1 MTPDHTRTESRQG
14 QAPFDHLMNHEH
26 DRAGSGPSRAGS
38 GRGHRQLDRGHAGPV
53 RQAWAVLTARYLR
66 QLYRQ
71 PIVIFMTLTQPVIW
85 LLLFGALFK
94 KVAEIPGFGSGNY
107 ITYLTPG
114 VVIMTA
120 MFSASWT
127 GMAYIEDMQNGVM
140 DRFLTAP
147 ASRGALTAA
156 MLTYQ
161 ALTTVLQSAIIIAIG
176 WGIGATFPGG
186 AAGIAA
192 LVGVSALIA
201 VAMAGVSNWFALL
214 TRQREA
220 LIGASTT
227 LVLPLTFL
235 SGAFLSLRL
244 VPGRIADVARYN
256 PVNWAASAGR
266 IAVQAHPAWATVGS
280 YAGFLALAVVITA
293 TAATRAFR
301 TYQRSI

>member
-1 MTPDHTRTESRQG
+1 MSSQHTALNRRTAQPRVASADPRPPGQLAGNTSRPG
-14 QAPFDHLMNHEH
+14 QL
-26 DRAGSGPSRAGS
+26 
-38 GRGHRQLDRGHAGPV
+38 
-53 RQAWAVLTARYLR
+53 RQAWIILTQRYLR
-66 QLYRQ
+66 QLYRV
-71 PIVIFMTLTQPVIW
+71 PVVIFMTLTQPIIW

-94 KVAEIPGFGSGNY
+94 KIAEIPGFGGGNY

-127 GMAYIEDMQNGVM
+127 GMAYIEDMQTGVM

-147 ASRGALTAA
+147 VGRGALTAA
-156 MLTYQ
+156 MLAYQ
-161 ALTTVLQSAIIIAIG
+161 GLTTALQSAIIIAIG
-176 WGIGATFPGG
+176 WGTGATFPGG

-192 LVGVSALIA
+192 LVGVSVLIA
-201 VAMAGVSNWFALL
+201 VAMAGISNWFALL

-244 VPGRIADVARYN
+244 VPGWIADVARFN

-266 IAVQAHPAWATVGS
+266 IAVEAHPHWSTVSS
-280 YAGFLALAVVITA
+280 YAGFLALAVAVTA
-293 TAATRAFR
+293 AAATRAFGS
-301 TYQRSI
+301 YQRAQ

>member
-1 MTPDHTRTESRQG
+1 MSTNDMIESAVGTTER
-14 QAPFDHLMNHEH
+14 
-26 DRAGSGPSRAGS
+26 SGTWP
-38 GRGHRQLDRGHAGPV
+38 GHAHPAERSPGAGLAGRPSPGQ
-53 RQAWAVLTARYLR
+53 QAWVILTERYLR
-66 QLYRQ
+66 QLYRV
-71 PIVIFMTLTQPVIW
+71 PVVIFITLTQPIIW

-94 KVAEIPGFGSGNY
+94 RVAEIPGFGAGNY

-120 MFSASWT
+120 IFSASWT
-127 GMAYIEDMQNGVM
+127 GMAYIEDMQTGVM

-147 ASRGALTAA
+147 VSRGALTAA
-156 MLTYQ
+156 MLAYQ
-161 ALTTVLQSAIIIAIG
+161 GLTTVLQSTIIIAIG

-192 LVGVSALIA
+192 LIGVSVLIA
-201 VAMAGVSNWFALL
+201 VAMAGLSNWFALL

-244 VPGRIADVARYN
+244 VPGWIADVARYN
-256 PVNWAASAGR
+256 PVNWAASAAR
-266 IAVQAHPAWATVGS
+266 LAVEAHPAWATVGS
-280 YAGFLALAVVITA
+280 YSGFLALAVVVTA
-293 TAATRAFR
+293 AAATRAFR
-301 TYQRSI
+301 AYQRSL

>member
-1 MTPDHTRTESRQG
+1 MSTNDIVETRIGTAERG
-14 QAPFDHLMNHEH
+14 G
-26 DRAGSGPSRAGS
+26 AGSGHADPGQWPASTGLAGRPSPA
-38 GRGHRQLDRGHAGPV
+38 
-53 RQAWAVLTARYLR
+53 RQAWAILTARYLR
-66 QLYRQ
+66 QLYRM
-71 PIVIFMTLTQPVIW
+71 PVLIFMTLIQPIIW

-94 KVAEIPGFGSGNY
+94 KVAEIPRFGGGNY

-127 GMAYIEDMQNGVM
+127 GMAYIEDMQTGVM

-147 ASRGALTAA
+147 VGRGALTTA
-156 MLTYQ
+156 MLAYQ
-161 ALTTVLQSAIIIAIG
+161 GLTTVLQSAIIIGIG
-176 WGIGATFPGG
+176 WAIGATFPGG

-192 LVGVSALIA
+192 LIGVSVLIA

-244 VPGRIADVARYN
+244 VPGWIADVARYN

-266 IAVQAHPAWATVGS
+266 IAVDAHPAWTTVGAYS
-280 YAGFLALAVVITA
+280 GFLALAVVVTA
-293 TAATRAFR
+293 AAATRAFGS
-301 TYQRSI
+301 YQRSL

>member
-1 MTPDHTRTESRQG
+1 MSTNDIVESPIGTAER
-14 QAPFDHLMNHEH
+14 
-26 DRAGSGPSRAGS
+26 GP
-38 GRGHRQLDRGHAGPV
+38 AGPAGPAHPTHPAQGTASNSLAGRPSPG
-53 RQAWAVLTARYLR
+53 RQAWVIVTGRYLR
-66 QLYRQ
+66 QLYRM
-71 PIVIFMTLTQPVIW
+71 PAVIFITLTQPIIW

-94 KVAEIPGFGSGNY
+94 RVAEIPGFGTGNY

-127 GMAYIEDMQNGVM
+127 GMAYIEDMQTGVM

-147 ASRGALTAA
+147 VGRGALTTA
-156 MLTYQ
+156 MLAYQ
-161 ALTTVLQSAIIIAIG
+161 ALITVLQSAIIIAIG

-192 LVGVSALIA
+192 LIGVSVLIA

-244 VPGRIADVARYN
+244 VPGWIADVARYN
-256 PVNWAASAGR
+256 PVNWAASAAR
-266 IAVQAHPAWATVGS
+266 LAVEAHPAWATVGAYS
-280 YAGFLALAVVITA
+280 GYLALAVVVTA
-293 TAATRAFR
+293 AAATRAFR
-301 TYQRSI
+301 AYQRSL